1 MLITQIFCS
10 LEIVIKI
17 EKQKQKYTEDSY
29 LKFVQKKYKN
39 KKQTKEKSVCS
50 FFETKQNSISRKRV
64 QIQFRYQNIKK
75 FKIFIYFCL
84 LNRKGKQKRY
94 FLLLND
100 TS

>member
-64 QIQFRYQNIKK
+64 QIQFRYQNKK
-75 FKIFIYFCL
+75 KVQNFHLYL
-84 LNRKGKQKRY
+84 LVRPKRKTKTV
-94 FLLLND
+94 FFVIE
-100 TS
+100 